1 MIAKFTLFDRSS
13 NWVGGT
19 CGGYEFQAKLFDIGS
34 EFGIGSERVS
44 KLDIFTPHCH
54 TVVHYERGWDM
65 RPSTKK
71 AKEALRGGYTDVT
84 PNGEDVLTRG
94 SIRFRPSHHQH
105 YVRIPKEGALTI
117 LLCGPQSRNWGFW
130 VKGNHLRPLRF
141 FSRHGHP
148 PSGEQ

>member
-1 MIAKFTLFDRSS
+1 MIAKFTLFDRSF

-19 CGGYEFQAKLFDIGS
+19 CGGYEFPRWIRSDDKRYFHDHPWWFWTL
-34 EFGIGSERVS
+34 V
-44 KLDIFTPHCH
+44 
-54 TVVHYERGWDM
+54 
-65 RPSTKK
+65 
-71 AKEALRGGYTDVT
+71 LRGGYTDVT

-148 PSGEQ
+148 PCSEQ

>member
-1 MIAKFTLFDRSS
+1 MDVVPKPKNPIKSFQFRWNEPLGEKECPYAYRWVLNLGFFSIRMHRWIRSDDKRYFHDHPWWFWTL
-13 NWVGGT
+13 V
-19 CGGYEFQAKLFDIGS
+19 
-34 EFGIGSERVS
+34 
-44 KLDIFTPHCH
+44 
-54 TVVHYERGWDM
+54 
-65 RPSTKK
+65 
-71 AKEALRGGYTDVT
+71 LRGGYTDVT
-84 PNGEDVLTRG
+84 PSGEDVLTRG

-148 PSGEQ
+148 PCSEQ